1 MNIKNVE
8 IAFKR
13 FCRNKKKNYILMVPV
28 TLMLFFCFM
37 INMILFSLNN
47 YIEIIK
53 DSIAMRTIE
62 NVSYIES
69 QYSEIKEKIL
79 ENEHVISVLNHYEKK
94 VYAIGWCD
102 SLKNSQMTGFLF
114 LYGSDN
120 NMCPNV
126 IKGRKIEKNELYTI
140 VLPDKIYSN
149 ENFITAQNPINSHEL
164 IDGSQFLNKK
174 IKIKLETETKQIE
187 KDFLVVGIYDS
198 EKYHDNKNVYIS
210 TSTTE
215 QINTELKY
223 VTEQPLMNIV
233 VDKYENVNEVYEYL
247 QENDI
252 VRYSAIQKENDN
264 NAYTIEDVNFV
275 SSTNISLETL
285 QIIKKV
291 ILVFE
296 LIVVLISVLILLVT
310 NLNKVYIGATEIA
323 IMKVEGYKNKDIH
336 AICLLENIMIMI
348 VSIILAL
355 AITFVFNRL
364 INYFC
369 NYILIKEIV
378 GITANQIKNQIYYL
392 SQIPRKLNLIYI
404 CTISLIAIIIEM
416 INTFFINKRI
426 LKKDISEIFKEY

>member
-1 MNIKNVE
+1 
-8 IAFKR
+8 
-13 FCRNKKKNYILMVPV
+13 MVPV

-275 SSTNISLETL
+275 SSTNISLET
-285 QIIKKV
+285 
-291 ILVFE
+291 
-296 LIVVLISVLILLVT
+296 
-310 NLNKVYIGATEIA
+310 Y
-323 IMKVEGYKNKDIH
+323 M
-336 AICLLENIMIMI
+336 
-348 VSIILAL
+348 
-355 AITFVFNRL
+355 
-364 INYFC
+364 
-369 NYILIKEIV
+369 
-378 GITANQIKNQIYYL
+378 
-392 SQIPRKLNLIYI
+392 
-404 CTISLIAIIIEM
+404 
-416 INTFFINKRI
+416 
-426 LKKDISEIFKEY
+426 